1 MLIIMVRYL
10 VKKWM
15 KFGINENM
23 VVVWEI
29 GEVILIID
37 DYLEIVCNFDV
48 IYFLFD

>member
-10 VKKWM
+10 VKKWI
-15 KFGINENM
+15 KFGIDENL

-37 DYLEIVCNFDV
+37 DYFEIVCNFDV